1 MKKIFTLFIIMAA
14 AILTS
19 ACVNNRAIEELNQK
33 ALGYLKKGDVKSAIS
48 RLEASLDL
56 DSSCFA
62 TRYNLAVAYI
72 EAQDYIKAHE
82 HLQEALKLDPKNPD
96 VYYSL
101 GVAQEGIARNILE
114 GKSDTQETAD
124 TVVNLPVLSPEQIAH
139 GIGFLEESI
148 KSFEKYLQL
157 NEAAP
162 DKQDVLSEIES
173 IKGLIDKYQTPG
185 VQ

>member
-1 MKKIFTLFIIMAA
+1 MKKIFTLFVIAVS
-14 AILTS
+14 AILTT
-19 ACVNNRAIEELNQK
+19 ACVNNKAIEELNQK
-33 ALGYLKKGDVKSAIS
+33 ALGYLKKGDVQTAIS

-56 DSSCFA
+56 DSSVFA

-72 EAQDYIKAHE
+72 EAQDYTKAHE
-82 HLQEALKLDPKNPD
+82 HLQEALKLNPENPD

-101 GVAQEGIARNILE
+101 GVAQEGIARNILD
-114 GKSDTQETAD
+114 GKGDTQETAD
-124 TVVNLPVLSPEQIAH
+124 TVVDLPVLSTEQIAQ

-157 NEAAP
+157 NETAP

-173 IKGLIDKYQTPG
+173 IKGLIDKYQTSG